1 MARADDNRLSI
12 LVGFHAQG
20 GHNTASECVGRRPA
34 AYLCPLWPTWM
45 EGVVW
50 EWGGGRG
57 GEDEG
62 EGGEGFSDG
71 AGGYKITM
79 GAVQLSVGLE

>member
-57 GEDEG
+57 GQDEG
-62 EGGEGFSDG
+62 EGGDDAEG
-71 AGGYKITM
+71 YITT
-79 GAVQLSVGLE
+79 GAVQLSVALE